1 MAETPAEV
9 RRDIELTRQRMS
21 GTLEE
26 LEQKLNVKQMISDHP
41 WPALAVAFG
50 AGVLLAGTKA
60 DAKAAAAT
68 AAAAQG
74 AGPKLGAALDN
85 VVANLVTVATQAV
98 QGRVDGWVNEIA
110 GALGG
115 AAGGNGVPRSAP
127 TPSDV
132 SYGVGPSDIV
142 PGKGPVTAP
151 KDVPRAD

>member
-21 GTLEE
+21 GTIEE
-26 LEQKLNVKQMISDHP
+26 LEQKLNVKQMINDHP

-68 AAAAQG
+68 VAATQG

-85 VVANLVTVATQAV
+85 VMANLMAAATQAV

-115 AAGGNGVPRSAP
+115 AANGKAP
-127 TPSDV
+127 VASDV
-132 SYGVGPSDIV
+132 SYGVGPTDIV
-142 PGKGPVTAP
+142 PGRGPVAP

>member
-9 RRDIELTRQRMS
+9 RHDIELTRQRMS
-21 GTLEE
+21 ETIEE
-26 LEQKLNVKQMISDHP
+26 LEQKLNVKQMINDHP

-68 AAAAQG
+68 AAATQG

-85 VVANLVTVATQAV
+85 VMANLMTAATQAV
-98 QGRVDGWVNEIA
+98 QGRVDVWVNEIA

-115 AAGGNGVPRSAP
+115 AIQSAKP
-127 TPSDV
+127 SVSDV
-132 SYGVGPSDIV
+132 SYGVGPTDVV
-142 PGKGPVTAP
+142 PGRGPVAP
-151 KDVPRAD
+151 KDIPRAD

>member
-21 GTLEE
+21 WAIEE
-26 LEQKLNVKQMISDHP
+26 LEQKLNVKQMINDHP

-85 VVANLVTVATQAV
+85 VVANLMTAATQAV
-98 QGRVDGWVNEIA
+98 QGRVDVWVNEIA

-115 AAGGNGVPRSAP
+115 AGNGVVRSTP
-127 TPSDV
+127 TPADV
-132 SYGVGPSDIV
+132 SYGVGPTDIV
-142 PGKGPVTAP
+142 PGRGPAAS
-151 KDVPRAD
+151 KEVPRAD

>member
-9 RRDIELTRQRMS
+9 RRDIEMTRERMS
-21 GTLEE
+21 GTIEE
-26 LEQKLNVKQMISDHP
+26 LEQKLNVKQMIADHP

-68 AAAAQG
+68 LAATQG

-85 VVANLVTVATQAV
+85 VVANLMTAANQAV
-98 QGRVDGWVNEIA
+98 QGRVDSWVQEIA
-110 GALGG
+110 VALGG
-115 AAGGNGVPRSAP
+115 AVAASGVKPAASDAG
-127 TPSDV
+127 
-132 SYGVGPSDIV
+132 YGVGPTDIV
-142 PGKGPVTAP
+142 PGRGPVAP